1 MFKAVLIAQRELY
14 VCVSLYFCVGVTN
27 QLRWYVIVSQVKG
40 NVI

>member
-14 VCVSLYFCVGVTN
+14 VCVSLYFCVGDGKPIALVRN
-27 QLRWYVIVSQVKG
+27 CVSSKG